1 MSSPVHHPKDLDPA
15 LMYAPPWARATRS
28 ARGFVRRRVSVA
40 RPGDAEERW
49 GWGDGE
55 ENVEPRFVGD
65 RTMLA
70 LRRKLSLD
78 PVAVPVPPGLNDGI
92 PIERIALRLCVV
104 ACVGALVAWVLTSNV
119 ISAAP
124 PPLTSKPPRNDPTM
138 AAAEPA
144 FAARTV
150 KLISFRVPADEQ
162 PAPVAAIANAEES
175 APLVQ
180 YVSADPQQ
188 VDTAVIEPPSP
199 QAAAAAAT
207 TIPALGHDEI
217 ARLLERGKSYLLD
230 GDIAAARLLLQRAAE
245 AGSAEAALALGSS
258 FDPHVIA
265 RLGAIGVTSD
275 PRKARQWYE
284 KAAQLGSPIAQ
295 RQLALLGDER
305 S

>member
-1 MSSPVHHPKDLDPA
+1 MMSSPVHHPKDLDPA
-15 LMYAPPWARATRS
+15 LMYAPPWVRSTRG
-28 ARGFVRRRVSVA
+28 ARGFVRRRVGVA
-40 RPGDAEERW
+40 RVSDDEERW

-55 ENVEPRFVGD
+55 EKVEPRFAGD
-65 RTMLA
+65 RAMLA

-78 PVAVPVPPGLNDGI
+78 PAAVPVPPGLNDGI
-92 PIERIALRLCVV
+92 PIERIALRLCAV

-119 ISAAP
+119 IPAAP
-124 PPLTSKPPRNDPTM
+124 PPSTAKPLRNDPTM

-150 KLISFRVPADEQ
+150 RLISFRVPAEEQ
-162 PAPVAAIANAEES
+162 PARAAAIANAEES
-175 APLVQ
+175 APP
-180 YVSADPQQ
+180 YVSAAPQQ
-188 VDTAVIEPPSP
+188 VDTALADQPAMESAR
-199 QAAAAAAT
+199 AAAA
-207 TIPALGHDEI
+207 PALGQDEI
-217 ARLLERGKSYLLD
+217 ARLVERGKSYLLD

-275 PRKARQWYE
+275 PRKAREWYE
-284 KAAQLGSPIAQ
+284 KAAQLGSPIAP
-295 RQLALLGDER
+295 RQLALLGDEH

>member
-15 LMYAPPWARATRS
+15 LMYAPPWVRSTRS
-28 ARGFVRRRVSVA
+28 ARGFVRRRVGVA
-40 RPGDAEERW
+40 RVSDADGRS
-49 GWGDGE
+49 GWGE
-55 ENVEPRFVGD
+55 SEQNLEPRFAGD
-65 RTMLA
+65 RAILE

-92 PIERIALRLCVV
+92 PIERIALRLCAV
-104 ACVGALVAWVLTSNV
+104 ACIGALVTWVLTANA
-119 ISAAP
+119 IPAAP
-124 PPLTSKPPRNDPTM
+124 PPSTAKPLDNHPTI
-138 AAAEPA
+138 AAAESA

-150 KLISFRVPADEQ
+150 KLISFRVPAEEQ
-162 PAPVAAIANAEES
+162 PVPAAAVANAEES
-175 APLVQ
+175 APPVQ
-180 YVSADPQQ
+180 YVSAASQQ
-188 VDTAVIEPPSP
+188 VDTAFVEQPAAEPARAS
-199 QAAAAAAT
+199 AA
-207 TIPALGHDEI
+207 PALGHDEI
-217 ARLLERGKSYLLD
+217 AGLVERGKSYLLD

-275 PRKARQWYE
+275 PRKAREWYE
-284 KAAQLGSPIAQ
+284 KAAQLGSSIAP